1 MQIAV
6 FGLGYVGLPLAVA
19 LSASHR
25 VIGVD
30 SNADRIAALRSG
42 NDSTGEVTVEQL
54 SAATFELSTDANSAR
69 GADIFIVTVPTP
81 IDADNRPDLSHVEAA
96 TRSIAELLGDSDKPI
111 IVYES
116 TVYPGVTEDVC
127 GPLIEQ
133 VSGLKQ
139 GIGFHL
145 GYSPERI
152 NPGDKNHGIK
162 NVVKVVSGN
171 NAEVAEILREVYA
184 SASAGEPYL
193 AASIKVA
200 EAAKAIENAQRDIN
214 IAFVNEVAKICSSLD
229 ISMWD
234 VLETAGTKWNFLNFQ
249 PGLVGGHCIGVDPY
263 YLSFC
268 AEKLGHDSKVI
279 LAGRETNDSM
289 AHWLADQIHSLAK
302 GNPARILILGISFKE
317 NVSDVRNSK
326 IVDLYRSLAERGH
339 EIVVF
344 DPVAEAE
351 DVKDHYQIEL
361 SDWPTEQKFDIVA
374 AAVGH
379 DVITGI
385 DSQQI
390 TSILEPDGTV
400 VDIKGIWRDRQD
412 TFPGYW
418 TL

>member
-19 LSASHR
+19 LSDGHR

-30 SNADRIAALRSG
+30 SNADRITALRAG
-42 NDSTGEVTVEQL
+42 QDSTGEIEAEQL
-54 SAATFELSTDANSAR
+54 NAATFELSSDANSAR
-69 GADIFIVTVPTP
+69 GSDIFIVTVPTP
-81 IDADNRPDLSHVEAA
+81 INAENEPDLRHVEAA
-96 TRSIAELLGDSDKPI
+96 TRSIAEIIQDSSTPI

-139 GIGFHL
+139 GSDFHL

-152 NPGDKNHGIK
+152 NPGDKDHGIQ
-162 NVVKVVSGN
+162 NVVKVVSGD
-171 NAEVAEILREVYA
+171 NAEVAETLRQVYA
-184 SASAGEPYL
+184 TASAGEPYM

-214 IAFVNEVAKICSSLD
+214 IAFVNEIAKICSSLN

-302 GNPARILILGISFKE
+302 AAPARILILGISFKE

-326 IVDLYRSLAERGH
+326 VVDLYRSLAERGH
-339 EIVVF
+339 EITVF
-344 DPVAEAE
+344 DPVADAK
-351 DVKDHYQIEL
+351 DVRDHYQIEL
-361 SDWPTEQKFDIVA
+361 SDWPGGEKFDIVA

-379 DVITGI
+379 DRITEI
-385 DSQQI
+385 DSDTI
-390 TSILEPDGTV
+390 GSILEEDGMI

-412 TFPGYW
+412 AFPGYW